1 METMLIKKR
10 REYFEK
16 ELIKN
21 KYNYDMWLDY
31 IRMEEQ
37 QSVPDKDIIREVYER
52 AIANQ
57 PLILEKMHW
66 TRYIYIWL
74 NYAVFE
80 ETKA

>member
-1 METMLIKKR
+1 MLIKKR

-37 QSVPDKDIIREVYER
+37 QSVPDKDIIREE
-52 AIANQ
+52 N
-57 PLILEKMHW
+57 
-66 TRYIYIWL
+66 
-74 NYAVFE
+74 
-80 ETKA
+80 